1 MAKSS
6 NGNLLGWSNGGFKY
20 GQMWDTPTPMEGS
33 TIAGPPWVLPC
44 HQRMLTKHDKMSLE
58 VPPSQMMLFCF
69 CNRPG
74 AWLDVY
80 TTIDHKKKTK
90 ILSQFNWISCS
101 ANRQNQPTPPVE
113 IIYPFS
119 KPQRGSSSTTRAPG
133 KNMSSWNSTLRRLLL
148 ATPSWI
154 SVRRPFCPANWV
166 DGSTVDKKRRE
177 QTRLQGKTKKQRHWQ
192 WEGNR
197 FVIKVLSIC
206 TLNCS

>member
-1 MAKSS
+1 MDKCEIHQLQWKDLLLQGLHEFYHVTKECWQNMTKCHWKSPPLKWCCFVS
-6 NGNLLGWSNGGFKY
+6 AIDQGPGWMS
-20 GQMWDTPTPMEGS
+20 
-33 TIAGPPWVLPC
+33 ILP
-44 HQRMLTKHDKMSLE
+44 LT
-58 VPPSQMMLFCF
+58 
-69 CNRPG
+69 
-74 AWLDVY
+74 
-80 TTIDHKKKTK
+80 TKKKTK